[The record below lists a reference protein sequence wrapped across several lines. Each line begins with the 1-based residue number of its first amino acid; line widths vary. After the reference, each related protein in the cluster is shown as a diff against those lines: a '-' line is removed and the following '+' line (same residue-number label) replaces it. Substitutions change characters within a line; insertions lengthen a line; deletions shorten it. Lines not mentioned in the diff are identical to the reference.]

1 MMRGLWK
8 PEEDQ
13 QQRRVRRARRRHL
26 PRHQQGGPN
35 QLVDRDGNYYITTA
49 ELAGSMAKMGHPL
62 SYKELSE
69 MINHAYTNGDSVLSF
84 HQFATSQ
91 IHR

>member
-1 MMRGLWK
+1 
-8 PEEDQ
+8 
-13 QQRRVRRARRRHL
+13 
-26 PRHQQGGPN
+26 
-35 QLVDRDGNYYITTA
+35 
-49 ELAGSMAKMGHPL
+49 MAKMGHPL